1 MVRRFAC
8 AFVVALTVVGCG
20 ASSTQ
25 GPVVKAGTDE
35 AATPPGT
42 ADEGTWMTLAAQGA
56 QMKIPSGWSWTRK
69 GDALVAK
76 PKDGKAAMVFA
87 GAATREE
94 LEARVRSIGEGFRL
108 DEVDF
113 RKNGRKA
120 NLHGIDVAVFEDM
133 AAETSGTPADVL
145 VMLGDAP
152 NGRGVVMV
160 FVMAWDASQ
169 AHDLAII
176 DAANSLRPL

>member
-1 MVRRFAC
+1 MIRRFVG
-8 AFVVALTVVGCG
+8 AFVVALALVGCG
-20 ASSTQ
+20 SSAST
-25 GPVVKAGTDE
+25 GPVVKAGSPAST
-35 AATPPGT
+35 TPPGV
-42 ADEGTWMTLAAQGA
+42 ADDGTWMTLAAQGA
-56 QMKIPSGWSWTRK
+56 RMKIPSGWSYARE

-76 PKDGKAAMVFA
+76 SRDGKAAIVFA
-87 GAATREE
+87 GATRKEE
-94 LEARVRSIGEGFRL
+94 LEARVRAIGDDFRL

-120 NLHGIDVAVFEDM
+120 NLHGIPVAVFEDM

-152 NGRGVVMV
+152 NGRGAVMV

-169 AHDLAII
+169 DHDLAII
-176 DAANSLRPL
+176 DAANSLSPL